1 MIVFDDIP
9 INEEEYS
16 KIEEQKRFKSLLPEL
31 LKRVQVYTDL
41 EFEFDWLFQK
51 DFFCKDKNYQLKLK
65 NHNSKKLDH
74 D

>member
-16 KIEEQKRFKSLLPEL
+16 KLEEQKRFKSLLPEL

-41 EFEFDWLFQK
+41 EDEFGWLFQK
-51 DFFCKDKNYQLKLK
+51 DFFCKDKNYRLKLQK
-65 NHNSKKLDH
+65 NKA
-74 D
+74 